1 MAVADDRMTN
11 CMSLPEKLVIR
22 KRCLGKF
29 RKRIF
34 HEEKAR
40 VRTMVNIRTVI
51 RDFLGCGLLDG
62 ISARHSA
69 VFGSIDR

>member
-1 MAVADDRMTN
+1 MAVADGRMTN

-22 KRCLGKF
+22 KRYLGRF

-51 RDFLGCGLLDG
+51 
-62 ISARHSA
+62 
-69 VFGSIDR
+69 